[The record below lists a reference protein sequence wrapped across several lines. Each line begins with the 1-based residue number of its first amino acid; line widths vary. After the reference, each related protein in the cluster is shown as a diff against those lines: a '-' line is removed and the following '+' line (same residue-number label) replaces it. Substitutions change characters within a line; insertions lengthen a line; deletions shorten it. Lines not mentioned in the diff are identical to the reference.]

1 MDQSASQVLLLVGG
15 QVRVSGYMDY
25 AVAEDHTIGT
35 NHLGDRQGRGDL
47 DNRDSGFLELGCD
60 RSAAA
65 SAGSSS
71 RCEDHGVHALG
82 FDFLDHLLTHAPGVG
97 QRIGE
102 AGC

>member
-1 MDQSASQVLLLVGG
+1 
-15 QVRVSGYMDY
+15 MDY
-25 AVAEDHTIGT
+25 AVAEDHTIGA

-71 RCEDHGVHALG
+71 RCEYHGVHAHG
-82 FDFLDHLLTHAPGVG
+82 FDCLDHLLAHAPGVG
-97 QRIGE
+97 
-102 AGC
+102 